1 MTPARLLRFQTDG
14 EVSGKDWK
22 LIFWVVFVFLLFSFN
37 KSLIWTRYIKVWMD
51 NCPASLTG
59 RLLTLMACQNAFFP
73 FIKKPFRLIQPST
86 VQRFFVF
93 VSVYR
98 LGHYISRNFPTW
110 THFVSG
116 RTSFAETPFLF
127 AQVWAGFDYLS
138 DSDDILQLCKYEHMP
153 RLS

>member
-1 MTPARLLRFQTDG
+1 MTPARILRFQRRWG
-14 EVSGKDWK
+14 FWK
-22 LIFWVVFVFLLFSFN
+22 GLEANILGCSRLPSFFLSN
-37 KSLIWTRYIKVWMD
+37 NSLIWTRYIKVWMD
-51 NCPASLTG
+51 NCTASLTG

-138 DSDDILQLCKYEHMP
+138 DSYDILQLCKYEHMP